1 MELNEYQNFTDTTA
15 IYGEH
20 IEQSMVTAEQDDW
33 QNWIQLAYAVG
44 KLNGEAGEIANAL
57 FKVVR
62 DTEDMKITPQLRTK
76 LLDEA
81 GDCLYYIARI
91 GSELDCDLS
100 MIANLNMEKLRSRKK
115 RGMLGGSGD
124 ER

>member
-20 IEQSMVTAEQDDW
+20 IEMAMHTADEDEW
-33 QNWIQLAYAVG
+33 QAWIQLAYAVG
-44 KLNGEAGEIANAL
+44 KLNGEAGEIANEL

-62 DTEDMKITPQLRTK
+62 DTDDMKISAELNDK

-91 GSELDCDLS
+91 GRELGMTLNE
-100 MIANLNMEKLRSRKK
+100 IAERNMDKLNARKQA
-115 RGMLGGSGD
+115 GTITGSGHG
-124 ER
+124 R